1 MKKKDLPLQ
10 MVIEVENPVF
20 RRADVLVVVGTHE
33 YWRKTMK
40 DYGFPDALIAKV
52 AGDEYAGR
60 AFDVY
65 DGNALDGL
73 GMLLPPC
80 DWSIDFFRTLAHEV
94 SHIVDYCIDL
104 HELKLDPVHNEVRA
118 RLHEFYYAQIS
129 MKLRGVEVCT
139 FKQRHFNYKGKYN
152 KETK

>member
-1 MKKKDLPLQ
+1 MKPIQ
-10 MVIEVENPVF
+10 MTIEVDNPVF
-20 RRADVLVVVGTHE
+20 HRADVLVVVGTHD
-33 YWRKTMK
+33 YWRKTLNT
-40 DYGFPDALIAKV
+40 YGFPPALIAKV

-65 DGNALDGL
+65 DGSKLEGL

-80 DWSIDFFRTLAHEV
+80 DWSIDFFRTLSHEV

-118 RLHEFYYAQIS
+118 RLNEFYYARIAAA
-129 MKLRGVEVCT
+129 LRGLKPCT
-139 FKQRHFNYKGKYN
+139 FKQRHFNYKGRYLN
-152 KETK
+152 KKEKK